1 MSYDPQRSNPYAAA
15 WQGVAQPQTGPV
27 GPAAPQ
33 AQVGAGQQGAE
44 GMDVQPPAVTP
55 RVDVIESAEELV
67 VRLDAP
73 GFEKDQIE
81 IHADANNLYVT
92 ADRSSEPAADTE
104 RGERALLNE
113 RPLRLERTIPMP
125 AHIDPEQ
132 ATAEHENG
140 VCIIRVQKDEDDR
153 RHEIG
158 FQ

>member
-1 MSYDPQRSNPYAAA
+1 MSYDPQNPYAAA
-15 WQGVAQPQTGPV
+15 WPGAAQPAA
-27 GPAAPQ
+27 GPAGPAGPQ
-33 AQVGAGQQGAE
+33 AQAGAGQQAAE
-44 GMDVQPPAVTP
+44 SMEVQPPAVTP

-92 ADRSSEPAADTE
+92 ADRSSEPSVDPD

-132 ATAEHENG
+132 ATAEHDNG
-140 VCIIRVQKDEDDR
+140 VCLITVQKDEEDR